1 MDLSTVEFEVRKRLL
16 IYWLD
21 DLWEEVQDLKVHD
34 PCPPDIMRRLDRCDG
49 ELTAL
54 KKL

>member
-21 DLWEEVQDLKVHD
+21 DLWEEVQGLKVHD